1 MKRFLFL
8 SLAAAM
14 VLASSVAFAAQTK
27 HLTMGTGGTAGVYY
41 PLGGAISQVL
51 STKSGDAFSITA
63 QTTGASG
70 ENMRLIQAKEIDLA
84 ILQND
89 VAHSAYNGIAP
100 FKDKLEGV
108 RAIARLYPEY
118 VHVVASQDSGV
129 KKFEDFKGKKVSVGA
144 RGSGNEVNCRQMFE
158 FYGLNY
164 KNVEPVFLPYGETA
178 DQFKD
183 RALDGFVFTIG
194 TPNPAI
200 QDITTAQDVVFVP
213 LDGPKADA
221 VVKKFPYLVKDAI
234 PAGTYKGQSAAVP
247 TLSVQAIL
255 VVNKDMSDEDAYL
268 VTKTLFENVGEV
280 AKAHNKGAEIKI
292 DRALDGITIPFHPGA
307 EKYLK
312 EKGVMK

>member
-1 MKRFLFL
+1 MKRALLLTITAALVL
-8 SLAAAM
+8 SSGL
-14 VLASSVAFAAQTK
+14 AFAASVK

-41 PLGGAISQVL
+41 PLGGAISQIL
-51 STKSGDAFSITA
+51 SSKSDGKYSVTA

-70 ENMRLIQAKEIDLA
+70 ENMRLIEAKEVDLA

-118 VHVVASQDSGV
+118 VHVVASKDSGV

-144 RGSGNEVNCRQMFE
+144 RGSGNEVNCRQIFD
-158 FYGLNY
+158 FYGLDY

-200 QDITTAQDVVFVP
+200 QDITTAQEVTFVP
-213 LDGPKADA
+213 LDGPKSDA
-221 VVKKFPYLVKDAI
+221 VVEKFPYLVKDAI
-234 PAGTYKGQSAAVP
+234 PANTYKGQSEPIP

-255 VVNKDMSDEDAYL
+255 VVNKDMSDEDAYRITQL
-268 VTKTLFENVGEV
+268 LFENVDEV
-280 AKAHNKGAEIKI
+280 GKAHKKGTEIMI
-292 DRALDGITIPFHPGA
+292 DKATNGITIPFHPGA
-307 EKYLK
+307 TKYLK
-312 EKGVMK
+312 EKGAIK

>member
-1 MKRFLFL
+1 MKRALIL
-8 SLAAAM
+8 SLAATL
-14 VLASSVAFAAQTK
+14 VLASSVAFAATK

-51 STKSGDAFSITA
+51 STKAGGAFSVTA

-70 ENMRLIQAKEIDLA
+70 ENMRLIQAKEVDLA

-89 VAHSAYNGIAP
+89 VANSAYNGIAP
-100 FKDKLEGV
+100 FKDKLDGV

-118 VHVVASQDSGV
+118 VHVVASKDSGV
-129 KKFEDFKGKKVSVGA
+129 KQLEDFKGKKVSVGA

-200 QDITTAQDVVFVP
+200 QDITTAQEVSFIA

-221 VVKKFPYLVKDAI
+221 VVKAFPYLVKDAI
-234 PAGTYKGQSAAVP
+234 PAGTYKGQDKAVP

-268 VTKTLFENVGEV
+268 VTKTLFENVGDI
-280 AKAHNKGAEIKI
+280 AKAHNKGTEIKLE
-292 DRALDGITIPFHPGA
+292 RATDGITIPFHPGA
-307 EKYLK
+307 EKFLK
-312 EKGVMK
+312 EKGVIK